1 MFSYTPDEDT
11 AQATEGRRVVR
22 PARGRGRGRSAWAGA
37 SFLTIGGVSD
47 DSGKSLI
54 KTRTRHYPPTPP
66 PTPTPPHTLFLMLLL
81 TFSLMSSYTPDEDTA
96 QTIEGHRVVR
106 PAHGRGRGRSAKATL
121 ATSSSDKCRSGLK
134 PGSGRGCSAKAGAT
148 SLTIG
153 AVSEHNGRS
162 HTFPSHP
169 PPPPPLTHTLFLVLL
184 FTFSLMSSYT
194 PDEETGQTTEGR
206 RVVRPAHG
214 RGRSARG
221 GKKSSRAGAT
231 SLTIGAGAVSDN
243 SGKSLINTHTR
254 PSTWFTPTYSQ
265 FSLCHVDIH
274 VTHIHMPHTHMHTHT
289 LHTHTYTSSHTHAH
303 THTPTP
309 THACTCIFTFL
320 SSFYM

>member
-22 PARGRGRGRSAWAGA
+22 PARGRGHGRGRSAWAGA

-54 KTRTRHYPPTPP
+54 KTRTRHYPPPPPPPP

-106 PAHGRGRGRSAKATL
+106 PSHSRGRGRSAKATL

-169 PPPPPLTHTLFLVLL
+169 PLLPLHTLF
-184 FTFSLMSSYT
+184 SSYCYSHSHSC
-194 PDEETGQTTEGR
+194 PLILQMKKLVKLQRAAELSDQHM
-206 RVVRPAHG
+206 VVVVVPEVERNHPG
-214 RGRSARG
+214 PEQ
-221 GKKSSRAGAT
+221 
-231 SLTIGAGAVSDN
+231 L
-243 SGKSLINTHTR
+243 
-254 PSTWFTPTYSQ
+254 
-265 FSLCHVDIH
+265 
-274 VTHIHMPHTHMHTHT
+274 
-289 LHTHTYTSSHTHAH
+289 
-303 THTPTP
+303 
-309 THACTCIFTFL
+309 L
-320 SSFYM
+320 SP